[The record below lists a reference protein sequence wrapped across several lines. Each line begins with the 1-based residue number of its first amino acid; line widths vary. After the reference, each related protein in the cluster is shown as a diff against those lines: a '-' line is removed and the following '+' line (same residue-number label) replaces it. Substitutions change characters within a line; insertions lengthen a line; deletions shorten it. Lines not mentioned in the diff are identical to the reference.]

1 MASLDLPLADAIVFP
16 KMPKSICHFLA
27 VLVKAYLYSKD
38 ILNYNINTFHT
49 FKKLD
54 ELSGL
59 ISHIVSSLTET
70 YNATFAREA
79 QKLINISLV
88 NKFIKA
94 DHAKFSRSAEQLE
107 TDKQFN
113 AQKSAAARA
122 RQKRTAEEASLE
134 KIAKT
139 DRKKHLEELALA
151 AESIVTAGKAWI
163 HLLFYPDGSEI
174 EKLVLLSEDERNL
187 KQLKTDIEAHLDK
200 LRGKV
205 VNESTRCLEVVV
217 ALEKILPS
225 LRTHSALKTLDLVA
239 VVPVDDIPP
248 GPVAPPSKKKIGGQK
263 NVFRWTSLSTFA
275 ARKGGL
281 KVFNQGHKSKMII
294 LDKNLKKMKEDLTER
309 VHLEEDAVAKQK
321 LTAQN
326 RRIGLKKTTEQA
338 KIDSMKP
345 TLFSE
350 LASEE
355 LTGMSK
361 FSFSI
366 WVFPFSNK

>member
-1 MASLDLPLADAIVFP
+1 MASLDLPLADDIVFP
-16 KMPKSICHFLA
+16 RMPKSICHFLA
-27 VLVKAYLYSKD
+27 DLVKAYLYSKD

-59 ISHIVSSLTET
+59 LSHIVSSLTET

-79 QKLINISLV
+79 QKLITISQV

-122 RQKRTAEEASLE
+122 RQKRTAEEGALE
-134 KIAKT
+134 LIAKAKRT
-139 DRKKHLEELALA
+139 KDLAELALA
-151 AESIVTAGKAWI
+151 AESTVLAGKAWI
-163 HLLFYPDGSEI
+163 PLLFNPDGSEI
-174 EKLVLLSEDERNL
+174 EKLVLLSDDERHL
-187 KQLKTDIEAHLDK
+187 TQLKADIAAHLEK

-205 VNESTRCLEVVV
+205 VNESARCLEVVV

-225 LRTHSALKTLDLVA
+225 LRSHSALKTLDLDT
-239 VVPVDDIPP
+239 VVHADDITT
-248 GPVAPPSKKKIGGQK
+248 GPVAPPAKKKSGGQK

-281 KVFNQGHKSKMII
+281 KVFNKGHKAKMII
-294 LDKNLKKMKEDLTER
+294 LDKNLKQMKEDLTER
-309 VHLEEDAVAKQK
+309 VHLEEDAVDKQK
-321 LTAQN
+321 ITAQI

-338 KIDSMKP
+338 KRDSMKP
-345 TLFSE
+345 TRFSE
-350 LASEE
+350 LLSEE
-355 LTGMSK
+355 LTGMYKYSFPIGVFQ
-361 FSFSI
+361 FSY
-366 WVFPFSNK
+366 K